1 MSSSK
6 LNCRG
11 GNSPGPLEAIFFG
24 PQVGSGAKCGVGSAG
39 RLLHARNVHKEI
51 CALLLGA
58 LESLRL
64 SLQEFCTV
72 LPHQWTAL
80 TGSTPLSN
88 LDTEQRL
95 RKLSDSAKVGK
106 GPAGSQKPYF
116 RDS

>member
-24 PQVGSGAKCGVGSAG
+24 PQVGSGAKCGGGSAG

-106 GPAGSQKPYF
+106 GPAGSQKPCCG
-116 RDS
+116 DS